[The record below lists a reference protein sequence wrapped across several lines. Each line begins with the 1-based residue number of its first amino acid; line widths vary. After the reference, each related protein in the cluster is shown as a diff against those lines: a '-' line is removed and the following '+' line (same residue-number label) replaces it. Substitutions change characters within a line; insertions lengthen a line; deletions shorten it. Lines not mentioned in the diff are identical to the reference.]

1 MKLLLLLVK
10 SKFILFGCTWVY
22 IQNFVYQIA
31 VLVLVDQVRS
41 GPAPQRRRGR
51 RPPPR
56 GYGGYYG
63 RPPPPR
69 NNNNYVDNILPLKV
83 AGGVGLAGGFALS
96 QFLNGK

>member
-10 SKFILFGCTWVY
+10 SKFILFVSLYSKFCLH
-22 IQNFVYQIA
+22 QIA

-69 NNNNYVDNILPLKV
+69 NNNNFVDNILPLKV

>member
-1 MKLLLLLVK
+1 MGLY
-10 SKFILFGCTWVY
+10 SKFCL
-22 IQNFVYQIA
+22 YQIA